1 MAKLLLVVVSLLT
14 INSALAARIL
24 GISGASSGS
33 HYFVVKKT
41 MEELSSRGHEVCN
54 PTAPQ
59 SISLRSKHFRV
70 VEKQRKTEKLATQA
84 IIASYL
90 ALILFT

>member
-1 MAKLLLVVVSLLT
+1 MARLLLVVSLLMV
-14 INSALAARIL
+14 NSALAARII

-54 PTAPQ
+54 YGEKYQIDFTSPYEV
-59 SISLRSKHFRV
+59 LRSC
-70 VEKQRKTEKLATQA
+70 KQRFLLRSFSTFDPL
-84 IIASYL
+84 
-90 ALILFT
+90 